1 MRATLRVTT
10 AEGSRHFEVAEGQQA
25 LLGRG
30 ASCDIVVQDNS
41 VSRRHCS
48 LLLEQGVLHVT
59 DLGSSHGVK
68 KDKKLVAECV
78 LSHGEEIEV
87 GMAKLRYDAISDAE
101 SLSKAETQPSAALSA
116 APAHRDLVGETLGGY
131 RVQAMLGA
139 GGQAIVYSA
148 EQLRLG
154 REVALKVL
162 RNPESGSTAE
172 QAEAFLR
179 EARAAAALSDP
190 SLVQVFD
197 LGFDRNRHFLSME
210 LVRGGSLATRIRRNG
225 PMRWVDF
232 EPILF
237 DVLDALAVAHGAG
250 IVHRDVK
257 PANILLTLEGRAKL
271 ADLGLARGIGGEGD
285 RSGTPAYMAPEQ
297 VKGSS
302 VDARADLYALGCT
315 IFHALTGA
323 PPFVG
328 RSKDILRQKFGEESP
343 SLPSHVDAPASVG
356 KLLAALLQRDPAA
369 RPADVRAVA
378 AMLRPKEP
386 SQREPATTLAPRRSR
401 RPVRTSSGGGSAW
414 HWVAALVALALLAF
428 VILRLL
434 PAP

>member
-1 MRATLRVTT
+1 MRATLRVMTPG
-10 AEGSRHFEVAEGQQA
+10 GSRHFDVVEGQK
-25 LLGRG
+25 LLMGRG
-30 ASCDIVVQDNS
+30 AFCDIVVHEHS

-48 LLLEQGVLHVT
+48 LVLERGVLHVT

-68 KDKKLVAECV
+68 KDKQLVAECTMK
-78 LSHGEEIEV
+78 HGDEIEL
-87 GMAKLRYDAISDAE
+87 GLATLRYDAIRDPENGSEAK
-101 SLSKAETQPSAALSA
+101 SHPAATQPE
-116 APAHRDLVGETLGGY
+116 APAHQNLIGETLGGY
-131 RVQAMLGA
+131 RINAMLGA
-139 GGQAIVYSA
+139 GGQAVVYSA

-162 RNPESGSTAE
+162 RNPEGGATAE
-172 QAEAFLR
+172 SAEAFLR

-197 LGFDRNRHFLSME
+197 LGIDRDRHFLSME

-225 PMRWVDF
+225 SLRWVEF

-237 DVLDALAVAHGAG
+237 DVLEALAVAHAAG

-257 PANILLTLEGRAKL
+257 PANILLTHEGRAKL

-297 VKGSS
+297 VKGS

-328 RSKDILRQKFGEESP
+328 RSKDILRQKFGAEVP
-343 SLPSHVDAPASVG
+343 SLPPQLQVPAHVS
-356 KLLAALLQRDPAA
+356 KLITALLQRDPAD
-369 RPADVRAVA
+369 RPADVPCVVA
-378 AMLRPKEP
+378 ALRPGAPKAAVP
-386 SQREPATTLAPRRSR
+386 TAFVPRRSR
-401 RPVRTSSGGGSAW
+401 RPAASSSNRVAAW
-414 HWVAALVALALLAF
+414 HWLVALIALATLAA
-428 VILRLL
+428 VLKDLL
-434 PAP
+434 PA